1 MTDEEIVKEL
11 CSINGISYDKVC
23 QDGSGVT
30 SLEVFF
36 SGFPRMVGLSLF
48 PRLSKLVIV
57 AQSVSCIK
65 GLEHCPLLR
74 ELWAVECHLTEIS
87 GVGGCLQLQKLY
99 LYDNH
104 IVEISN
110 LHALLQL
117 QVLWLNS
124 NRITEMKG
132 LSSLGDLQELNLA
145 DNSIVTIG
153 DSLDQNANLQR
164 LNLSGNKISSFKELT
179 YLSRLDQ
186 LRELSLSD
194 TQSSPNPICLLC
206 NYSTHILYHLP
217 HLLRL
222 DGYTVSSKQVK
233 DAAESTVQKKMMY
246 YSMRMRSIQRQ
257 LREAQLQLLEKKKT
271 RLQLPADRIRT
282 LSYTHKSLELDLSEL
297 QSGGRS
303 SEHLAEQC
311 SAQSGAFADLSNT
324 PQLKR
329 NPEQRILGKMAAL
342 KERLKRWNFRME
354 ELEHQYQLDLKL
366 LTARKELM
374 VHFLLTELETVGNVR
389 FEEGSPS
396 APWFTS
402 CHELLLSR
410 FCACD
415 YTRHGVTGLKVHRI
429 IRIQNRALRSRFEDR
444 LHSLLASS
452 DSPFVSQ
459 SYKRSLEYLFYVPD
473 PGHAP
478 DKNEI
483 LDIPEYG
490 LKSADLYMMQGRE
503 RAVPLSSS
511 LSVAE
516 RFRIQFEES
525 GWSGQNLGRGPVPF
539 KHGQLIICKVFLG
552 KSVAVRDD
560 VPINPAHFPKVHSV
574 YRSANTGPAPSSHDE
589 CGCSQKQT
597 EWFVFDHELVL
608 PEYFIDF
615 EYITEDQDQ
624 LSLLIR
630 SNPHP
635 TPTLDDHMTI
645 NILAQDEAVMGME
658 PALKPR
664 TKMLSLSDKTLLN
677 VAKANILSQ
686 ITVLNLHG
694 NSLSSLKEI
703 SCLTG
708 LRSLTISFNEFT
720 HLDDIS
726 YLSNLESVDASF
738 NHVTSL
744 GGVRALPRL
753 QQLDLCCNLLTHP
766 QDEAAI
772 LQEQAPAL
780 LRLDTRYNPWD
791 KSDSVRMVLLG
802 CLRSLTHLDDVLV
815 SEEEAVAAAALR
827 TTGSR
832 ISQACLLDH
841 SRTDC
846 NRPRSLSLLST
857 AHLMSQV
864 RPSPWELHDLPPDW
878 TSKITALSLDSQGL
892 SCLSGL
898 DRLVNLRWASFN
910 HNKLSCLE
918 GLQCCLKLEELSLD
932 RNRLTSLHG
941 LDQLPC
947 LTRLSVNENQIGSL
961 DGSVLDRLPNLH
973 FLSAEKNSIDRL
985 YGVQRARSLLK
996 LYVGNNAI
1004 ATSRDIYHLKALTN
1018 LIILDLYGN
1027 PLVER
1032 QVNYRMYVVFH
1043 LPSLRALDGVTVETS
1058 ERENARDMFGGR
1070 LTPDMVSEK
1079 LGHSN
1084 FTEIS
1089 KLELSSCSIRMVDLS
1104 PADLFLNLH
1113 SINLEHNNLTSFC
1126 GLICLPKLKILCLNY
1141 NHVESILP
1149 REKGSVQLSSRQMLY
1164 NRVPSSGYGQQNSSK
1179 TIRDSVPGD
1188 CLDPIMPSLEV
1199 LYLGYNGISNLSELQ
1214 LSRLTNLRAL
1224 FLQGNEIKSVEG
1236 LNGLCSLRELVLDRN
1251 RIRTLGEN
1259 SFCTLSSLL
1268 ELHLVENRIRE
1279 LNNLQPLIQLHRLFL
1294 GMNKIQDV
1302 SEVEKLDLLPSLTEL
1317 SVVGNPVVR
1326 RPLYRPTVVLHL
1338 TQLRVLDG
1346 LMITLE
1352 ERTRAELLNTE
1363 TQANTSAEEHYHRAT
1378 AAFG

>member
-74 ELWAVECHLTEIS
+74 ELWVVECHLTEIS

-194 TQSSPNPICLLC
+194 T
-206 NYSTHILYHLP
+206 H
-217 HLLRL
+217 
-222 DGYTVSSKQVK
+222 KQVK

-282 LSYTHKSLELDLSEL
+282 LSYTHKSV
-297 QSGGRS
+297 S
-303 SEHLAEQC
+303 STAVWLHTLGTTLI
-311 SAQSGAFADLSNT
+311 S
-324 PQLKR
+324 
-329 NPEQRILGKMAAL
+329 RILGKMAAL

-574 YRSANTGPAPSSHDE
+574 YRSANTGPGATEQSTAPTHSPSSHDE

-898 DRLVNLRWASFN
+898 DRLVNLRWASF
-910 HNKLSCLE
+910 KPQQAELPGGLSNTCLPT
-918 GLQCCLKLEELSLD
+918 CLSL
-932 RNRLTSLHG
+932 RHSPFSPPG

-1004 ATSRDIYHLKALTN
+1004 ATSRDIYHLKVQDLAL
-1018 LIILDLYGN
+1018 
-1027 PLVER
+1027 
-1032 QVNYRMYVVFH
+1032 
-1043 LPSLRALDGVTVETS
+1043 
-1058 ERENARDMFGGR
+1058 
-1070 LTPDMVSEK
+1070 
-1079 LGHSN
+1079 
-1084 FTEIS
+1084 
-1089 KLELSSCSIRMVDLS
+1089 
-1104 PADLFLNLH
+1104 
-1113 SINLEHNNLTSFC
+1113 
-1126 GLICLPKLKILCLNY
+1126 
-1141 NHVESILP
+1141 
-1149 REKGSVQLSSRQMLY
+1149 
-1164 NRVPSSGYGQQNSSK
+1164 
-1179 TIRDSVPGD
+1179 
-1188 CLDPIMPSLEV
+1188 
-1199 LYLGYNGISNLSELQ
+1199 
-1214 LSRLTNLRAL
+1214 
-1224 FLQGNEIKSVEG
+1224 
-1236 LNGLCSLRELVLDRN
+1236 
-1251 RIRTLGEN
+1251 
-1259 SFCTLSSLL
+1259 
-1268 ELHLVENRIRE
+1268 
-1279 LNNLQPLIQLHRLFL
+1279 
-1294 GMNKIQDV
+1294 
-1302 SEVEKLDLLPSLTEL
+1302 
-1317 SVVGNPVVR
+1317 
-1326 RPLYRPTVVLHL
+1326 
-1338 TQLRVLDG
+1338 
-1346 LMITLE
+1346 
-1352 ERTRAELLNTE
+1352 
-1363 TQANTSAEEHYHRAT
+1363 
-1378 AAFG
+1378 